1 MKKIIAILMILCML
15 GSMTGC
21 GNDNDNPRG
30 SIHTDTEDNIS
41 NDKSSESDTSENTEL
56 ATDTSTEETTE
67 SSTEE
72 TPISLGKSNGTKYES
87 TFIGLGFNLPEGW
100 SFLSEDQMLAMNNLS
115 AELLDSEQLQ
125 AAIENATVICDMYA
139 INYTTGHSTNLQL
152 EKLNAVTNILYDA
165 NTYVDTAIKSLPSTL
180 ETAGYTNINV
190 KKAMVTVAGTK
201 HPGIELSCDYLGITV
216 FQKQACIKVGNYMCI
231 ITVATSLEDQTDSIL
246 SNFYALEE

>member
-30 SIHTDTEDNIS
+30 SIHTDTEDNNS
-41 NDKSSESDTSENTEL
+41 NDKSSESDTSETTEL
-56 ATDTSTEETTE
+56 ATDTSTEET
-67 SSTEE
+67 
-72 TPISLGKSNGTKYES
+72 PISLGKSSGTKYES

-100 SFLSEDQMLAMNNLS
+100 CFLSEDQMLAMNNFS
-115 AELLDSEQLQ
+115 AELVGDEQFQ

-139 INYTTGHSTNLQL
+139 INYTNGHSANLQL

-165 NTYVDTAIKSLPSTL
+165 NTYADATIKNLESTM

-190 KKAMVTVAGTK
+190 KKAMITIAGTK
-201 HPGIELSCDYLGITV
+201 HPGIELSSEYLGVTI
-216 FQKQACIKVGNYMCI
+216 FQKQACIKVGSYMCV